1 MPRADLVHVSEVKVR
16 RNGFELDVPEWR
28 LSPGEVVGLVGPNG
42 AGKTTLLETLA
53 GLRPA
58 TSGCVQVLG
67 HDPWSHPAEVRSRL
81 GFMSD
86 DMPVFDKAVGPLL
99 RMLSG
104 YYPTWD
110 AELVELL
117 LERFNL
123 DPRLKCN
130 RLSRGQG
137 TRLRRVTSMACR
149 PTVLILDEPAA
160 GLDVSGRRTLLE
172 SVLDVVRD
180 PDRSVVVSSHMLA
193 DVERIADRLLV
204 LNEGRVVRDGPTD
217 RLVGEHRTLE
227 EALIDWG
234 AAG

>member
-1 MPRADLVHVSEVKVR
+1 MAFVELARVIELKVR
-16 RNGFELDVPEWR
+16 RDGFVLDVPEWR
-28 LSPGEVVGLVGPNG
+28 VTPGEVVGLVGPNG

-58 TSGCVQVLG
+58 TSGSVRVLG
-67 HDPWSHPAEVRSRL
+67 HEPWTHPAEVRSKL

-86 DMPVFDKAVGPLL
+86 DMPVFDKRVGPLL

-104 YYPTWD
+104 YYPSWD

-117 LERFNL
+117 LERFKL
-123 DPRLKCN
+123 DPRLKSS

-137 TRLRRVTSMACR
+137 TRLRLVTAMAFR
-149 PTVLILDEPAA
+149 PTLLILDEPAA

-180 PDRSVVVSSHMLA
+180 PDRSVLVSSHMLA

>member
-1 MPRADLVHVSEVKVR
+1 MALVELAHVSELKVR
-16 RNGFELDVPEWR
+16 RDGFVLDVPEWR
-28 LSPGEVVGLVGPNG
+28 VGPGEVVGLVGPNG

-58 TSGCVQVLG
+58 TSGSVRVLG
-67 HDPWSHPAEVRSRL
+67 HEPWTHPAEVRSKL

-86 DMPVFDKAVGPLL
+86 DMPVFDKRVGPLL

-117 LERFNL
+117 LERFKL
-123 DPRLKCN
+123 DPRLKSS

-137 TRLRRVTSMACR
+137 TRLRLVTAMAFR
-149 PTVLILDEPAA
+149 PAVLILDEPAA
-160 GLDVSGRRTLLE
+160 GLDVGGRRTLLE

-180 PDRSVVVSSHMLA
+180 PDRSVLVSSHMLA

-204 LNEGRVVRDGPTD
+204 LNEGRVVRDGRTD